1 MKYFAQFPTITTTD
15 YKGNSINVTNI
26 MLRAE
31 IVPKLLN
38 DVMLFYK
45 YDIKDSDTPDIISF
59 KYYNDSN
66 KFWLV
71 PFSNQTIDPQ
81 ADWPMNSS
89 LFTDYLMDKYTAEAN
104 THFSLPVGTNASPA
118 QILQYTQG
126 TIKNYLKIMETT
138 DSSTN
143 ESNTT
148 TYIIDETAYN
158 NTTLSNLS
166 YPLPDG
172 ASVKVNVSVATQSI
186 YEYEVE
192 QNEAKRNINILDTR
206 YAGKIESQLS
216 ALMRK

>member
-1 MKYFAQFPTITTTD
+1 MKYFSQFPTITTTD

-26 MLRAE
+26 MLRTE
-31 IVPKLLN
+31 IIPDLLN

-45 YDIKDSDTPDIISF
+45 YDIKETDTPDIISY

-71 PFSNQTIDPQ
+71 PFANQTIDPQ
-81 ADWPMNSS
+81 SDWPMSTQ
-89 LFTDYLMDKYTAEAN
+89 LFADYLADKYTAAAN
-104 THFSLPVGTNASPA
+104 TYFSLPVGTNATPG

-126 TIKNYLKIMETT
+126 NIKNYLKIMETT

-158 NTTLSNLS
+158 NTTITNLS

-172 ASVKVNVSVATQSI
+172 SSVKVNIYKSTQSI
-186 YEYEVE
+186 YDYEVE
-192 QNEAKRNINILDTR
+192 QNEAKRNINILDNR